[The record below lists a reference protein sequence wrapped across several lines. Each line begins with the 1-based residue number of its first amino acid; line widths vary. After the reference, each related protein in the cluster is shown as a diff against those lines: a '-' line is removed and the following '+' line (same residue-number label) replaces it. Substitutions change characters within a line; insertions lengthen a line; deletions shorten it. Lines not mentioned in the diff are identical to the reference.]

1 MKQILVV
8 ILIVIFASC
17 TEVRPVVFVNSHPSD
32 YVYMIEDGAKNV
44 YYTND
49 FKQTTSTC
57 IVFMAQDTVPR
68 KLCGTYTIT
77 LLKY

>member
-1 MKQILVV
+1 MKQL
-8 ILIVIFASC
+8 LIVYLITLLAACSTVKPVIFID
-17 TEVRPVVFVNSHPSD
+17 SHPAD
-32 YVYMIEDGAKNV
+32 FVYMIEDGAKNV

-49 FKQTTSTC
+49 FKQTSSVC
-57 IVFMAQDTVPR
+57 ITFLGQDTLLH